1 MADLVWIHEEAL
13 RATHPVFG
21 AARNGARAVFVW
33 DCARFDAAFI
43 GGKRQLFIYQTLAEM
58 DVDIIAGQTAET
70 LSSLVAAEDVD
81 RLVVAETP
89 NSAIHA
95 ALGTVHRNCPDLQI
109 DYIAETPFVRL
120 AAPPDLG
127 RFFRY
132 WNKAKKG
139 ALRHGGLLV

>member
-70 LSSLVAAEDVD
+70 LSFLLAAEDVD

-89 NSAIHA
+89 NPAIHA
-95 ALGTVHRNCPDLQI
+95 ALGTVRDNCPDLQI
-109 DYIAETPFVRL
+109 DNIAETPFVSL

-139 ALRHGGLLV
+139 ALRHGGLPI